1 MADLKLD
8 STGDLDVTTNDFE
21 VLNGIE
27 AIRQELQ
34 IRYRFFLGEWFLNS
48 QEGTPYFE
56 HIIKKNANDAQV
68 RAILVDVAK
77 STPGVVEVRSY
88 EAELD
93 SVNRILTVSMQFGAT
108 TDEGLV
114 YEPFIVEVEI

>member
-8 STGDLDVTTNDFE
+8 STSDLDVTTNDFE
-21 VLNGIE
+21 VINGID

-48 QEGTPYFE
+48 EEGTPYFE

-68 RAILVDVAK
+68 RAILLDVAK

-88 EAELD
+88 EADLD
-93 SVNRILTVSMQFGAT
+93 SVNRVLTVSLQLGVS